1 MTDLFQRENQVFKP
15 TALLVLPHY
24 GKAMSLP
31 CTSKNTLRFLA
42 LVKQKFDMLLFLCI
56 ICHGTF
62 PVFWYLSLQVLDQ
75 KCFAARE
82 KLNYIF
88 FSFNDDS

>member
-1 MTDLFQRENQVFKP
+1 MTDLFQGENQVFKP
-15 TALLVLPHY
+15 TTLLVLPHY

-31 CTSKNTLRFLA
+31 YTLRFLA
-42 LVKQKFDMLLFLCI
+42 LVEQRFDMLFFLCI

-62 PVFWYLSLQVLDQ
+62 PVFWYLSLLVLDQ
-75 KCFAARE
+75 KCFAAPE

-88 FSFNDDS
+88 FSYNVDS